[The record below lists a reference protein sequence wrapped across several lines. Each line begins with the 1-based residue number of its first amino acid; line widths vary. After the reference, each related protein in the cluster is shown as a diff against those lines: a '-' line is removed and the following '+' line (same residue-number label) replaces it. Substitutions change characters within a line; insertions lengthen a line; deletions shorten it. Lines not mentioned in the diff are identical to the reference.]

1 MKIKTIKRCVF
12 LSLLILPLL
21 MALCSYLA
29 PYIHGTA
36 NVAIDNN
43 AFANCLGANLPDFSS
58 RGYFANALD
67 DLYTYL
73 TGVAPV
79 GSVLVVL
86 SYIAY
91 GIDIYLLWIC
101 VDVFIGLPTVLHRFI
116 DRRIYD
122 EK

>member
-36 NVAIDNN
+36 DVTIDNN
-43 AFANCLGANLPDFSS
+43 AFANCLGANLPDFVNK
-58 RGYFANALD
+58 GYFATALD

-73 TGVAPV
+73 TGVSPV

-86 SYIAY
+86 AYVAY

-116 DRRIYD
+116 DRRVYG

>member
-1 MKIKTIKRCVF
+1 
-12 LSLLILPLL
+12 

-36 NVAIDNN
+36 NVTIENN
-43 AFANCLGANLPDFSS
+43 AFANCLGANLPDFASK
-58 RGYFANALD
+58 GYFMTSLY

-86 SYIAY
+86 AYVAY

-101 VDVFIGLPTVLHRFI
+101 IDVFIGLPTILHRFI